1 MNFKRRVYKRQAME
15 LAALFGIRL
24 RKTLQG
30 HSTSM
35 TYDLWNS
42 KILRDWFKFGYVS
55 RFRVTTKVCEML
67 LLLDVFETF

>member
-30 HSTSM
+30 HSTSIIVPLCF
-35 TYDLWNS
+35 TIYE
-42 KILRDWFKFGYVS
+42 IAKFCAIDSNLV
-55 RFRVTTKVCEML
+55 M
-67 LLLDVFETF
+67 

>member
-35 TYDLWNS
+35 TYDL
-42 KILRDWFKFGYVS
+42 
-55 RFRVTTKVCEML
+55 
-67 LLLDVFETF
+67 